1 MRKKEGFGSGLGPWS
16 ASGKKWETMTP
27 KKKLQV
33 LLGPD
38 KFKMWYATAIFE
50 PKSIHFETRFQAD
63 YAHSHHEPEIM
74 QAFGF
79 LPTLGVKERLPV
91 IEQAAAEV
99 VPIEKARTP
108 KIGYSARE
116 MVLLNLPHS
125 DPKAPVWVR
134 KNGIVSLVIQ
144 GGYRVRDTTDA
155 PEYLGIPYGATAR
168 LILFY
173 LMTEAT
179 LNKSPR
185 VYLGRSFNAFLETI
199 GATKNS
205 RGKKT
210 GAASALRQLDRLLNA
225 SFQIQQKTENH
236 EAEIFRTKFLPLAEG
251 YEIWFSKKEKDRSQA
266 KLFDSFVELSTTLYD
281 SLQRSPIPLDWNIL
295 LKLRKSPLAIDLYSL
310 LTYESAKVQKKGKA
324 RFIPWASLKE
334 QMGAEYSRLDNFVTA
349 AKKELKKIAAI
360 YPELSLGDRKAGIEI
375 KADSLPSVPSLPELP
390 SS

>member
-1 MRKKEGFGSGLGPWS
+1 
-16 ASGKKWETMTP
+16 MTP
-27 KKKLQV
+27 KKKLQE
-33 LLGPD
+33 LLGLD
-38 KFKMWYATAIFE
+38 KFKMWYGSATFE
-50 PKSIHFETRFQAD
+50 AKAIHFETRFQAD
-63 YAHSHHEPEIM
+63 YAQAHHESAIRS
-74 QAFGF
+74 AFGF
-79 LPTLGVKERLPV
+79 LPILSIKERLPA

-99 VPIEKARTP
+99 VPIEKAKKP

-134 KNGIVSLVIQ
+134 NNGNVSLVIQ
-144 GGYRVRDTTDA
+144 GGYRVQHVKDA

-179 LNKSPR
+179 LNQSPR
-185 VYLGRSFNAFLETI
+185 VYLGRSFNAFLEAI

-210 GAASALRQLDRLLNA
+210 GAAAALRQLDRLLNA
-225 SFQIQQKTENH
+225 SFQIQQKTETH

-251 YEIWFSKKEKDRSQA
+251 YEIWFSKKEKDRSQG

-281 SLQRSPIPLDWNIL
+281 SLQCSPIPLDWAIL

-334 QMGAEYSRLDNFVTA
+334 QMGAEYARLDNFVAA
-349 AKKELKKIAAI
+349 AKKELKKIADI
-360 YPELSLGDRKAGIEI
+360 YPGLSLGDRKAGIEI